1 MSDEANSKLIFTNL
15 PAGTVTFLFTDIEG
29 STKLLKQLGAD
40 RYGKVL
46 ADQRHILR
54 RAFKHFNGTE
64 IDTQGDSFFV
74 SFPRATRAVAAVVEI
89 QRALAAHDWP
99 EGVEV
104 CLRMGLHTGEPLVAE
119 EGYVGMDV
127 HRAARIAH
135 AGHGWQVLLSE
146 TTAALVLD
154 ELPEGVDMLDLG
166 HHMLKDMRRPEH
178 IRQLVIEGLPSEF
191 PPLKSLEA
199 GLIAPQHN
207 LPASVSSLV
216 GRKEELATIANRL
229 KNPDTRLLTL
239 TGPPGIGKTRLSIES
254 ARVTVP
260 DFQDGVF
267 YVALAPVDD
276 PSLIVTTTIQALGY
290 IETDHYPAMQ
300 QLMNGIGD
308 KQMLI
313 VLDNCEHLIE
323 DIALFASVLLSNCSR
338 LKILATSRESLRIPG
353 EWLYSVPRLN
363 VPNESSSL
371 DLEIVSEF
379 HGLTLFVERA
389 RAIHPDFVLT
399 AENIDA
405 IVKICA
411 KLDGLPL
418 AIELIA
424 ARIRLMSPELL
435 LERLNAQFILSA
447 DGMRAISARQKTLN
461 QAIGWSYDLLP
472 AEDQK
477 LFVYLSVFSGGFTLE
492 MAEAIF
498 SQAISDKSIIA
509 IVTSLLD
516 KSLLQRTYDPETKD
530 ESRFNM
536 LETIRHY
543 AQERLRGADLEAEAR
558 NWHLDYFI
566 DLAEEANKEIHGPG
580 QVEWLERLEI
590 EHGNLRA
597 ALGWC
602 LSKKDTESALRLLTA
617 LGWTWNMQNYFS
629 EMISWFNRIRALPN
643 TTAYP
648 AFYAGLLNQIGS
660 QFVYKDIHYARS
672 ILEESQEIWLKLGSA
687 GEQGLAQALEI
698 LGQIALFN
706 DKDIGTAQ
714 SLFESSFELYQKYGD
729 QLGMAWLMHQF
740 GSLAY
745 VQEYYKEAEEQY
757 MRSLATFQAY
767 GDKFRVALVLSS
779 LGELMRI
786 QGDYERADKF
796 WRQNLEGF
804 QELRTRFALAYP
816 LHALASVSLRKGE
829 YDEAKNLF
837 VESLRIFNEFGEK
850 NGVALCIS
858 GLAGISGMTENLKR
872 AAQLFGAAET
882 LLKNASPLEPA
893 DQKDFDYYVDVVHAQ
908 LEESI
913 FEKAWAEGRSMTME
927 QAIKFA
933 LEEI

>member
-1 MSDEANSKLIFTNL
+1 MSDEANSKLTLTNL

-29 STKLLKQLGAD
+29 STKLLKQLGAN

-46 ADQRHILR
+46 TDQRHILR
-54 RAFKHFNGTE
+54 RAFKQFNGTE

-74 SFPRATRAVAAVVEI
+74 SFPRATQAVAAVVEI

-104 CLRMGLHTGEPLVAE
+104 RLRMGLHTGEPLVAN

-154 ELPEGVDMLDLG
+154 ELPEGVGLLDLG

-178 IRQLVIEGLPSEF
+178 IRQLVIEGFPAEF
-191 PPLKSLEA
+191 PPLNSLEA
-199 GLIAPQHN
+199 ELITPQHN
-207 LPASVSSLV
+207 LPASVSSFV
-216 GRKEELATIANRL
+216 GRQEELTAITNRL
-229 KNPDTRLLTL
+229 ENSDTRLLTL
-239 TGPPGIGKTRLSIES
+239 IGPPGIGKTRLSIES
-254 ARVTVP
+254 ARVTIP
-260 DFQDGVF
+260 YFQDGVF

-276 PSLIVTTTIQALGY
+276 PSLIVTTIIQALGY
-290 IETDHYPAMQ
+290 IETDHNPAMQ

-323 DIALFASVLLSNCSR
+323 DIALFVSDLLSNCSR

-353 EWLYSVPRLN
+353 EWLYSVPRLK

-389 RAIHPDFVLT
+389 RAVHPDFVLT

-424 ARIRLMSPELL
+424 ARIRLMSPEIL

-509 IVTSLLD
+509 LVTSLLD
-516 KSLLQRTYDPETKD
+516 KSLLQRTYDPDTKD

-536 LETIRHY
+536 LETLRHY
-543 AQERLRGADLEAEAR
+543 ALERLRGADLEAEAR

-580 QVEWLERLEI
+580 QVDWLERLEI

-617 LGWTWNMQNYFS
+617 LGWAWNMQNYYS

-648 AFYAGLLNQIGS
+648 AFYAVLLNQIGS
-660 QFVYKDIHYARS
+660 LFVFTDIHYARS
-672 ILEESQEIWLKLGSA
+672 ILEESREIWLKLGSA
-687 GEQGLAQALEI
+687 GEQGLAHALQI
-698 LGQIALFN
+698 LGQIALLN
-706 DKDIGTAQ
+706 KDIGTAQ

-729 QLGMAWLMHQF
+729 ELGMAWLTHQF
-740 GSLAY
+740 GFLAY
-745 VQEYYKEAEEQY
+745 VQEHYKEAEEQY

-796 WRQNLEGF
+796 WTQNLEGF
-804 QELRTRFALAYP
+804 QELRTRLALAYP

-829 YDEAKNLF
+829 YVKAKNLF
-837 VESLRIFNEFGEK
+837 GESLRIFNEFGGK
-850 NGVALCIS
+850 NGVALCIA
-858 GLAGISGMTENLKR
+858 GLAGILGMTENLKR

-882 LLKNASPLEPA
+882 LFENTSPLEPA

-927 QAIKFA
+927 RAIKFA